1 VSILVEPAKVLFLNN
16 AINHGVFSPLGIE
29 QVTEAGKSIFFLIE
43 TNPGPGLGI
52 LLAYWVFAKGMI
64 KQSAP
69 GAIIIHFFGG
79 IHEIYFPY
87 ILMQPLLILAAI
99 AGGAT
104 GVLTFVI
111 TKAGLVASPSPGS
124 IFALMAMAPKGEL
137 LKVLLGVVLST
148 TVSFLVAS
156 VLIKKKGGDED
167 GFTDAKDKMVALKGK
182 KSRVVSSSVKT
193 STLDSIEDELV
204 GIKVIAVACDAG
216 MGSSAMG
223 ASKLKAAFKA
233 SKIDI
238 KVINCSIDQLDESVN
253 LVITHEKLSARAKEQ
268 LPTAIHLTITDFINT
283 DIYEQLAARIREQQN
298 SNRTE
303 VVEEAPVKTLETL
316 ALKNIRIGLKSDSK
330 EEAIRMAGQI
340 LFEGG
345 YVEEG
350 YIDAMVQRDSELSTF
365 IGNGTAIPHGV
376 SDAKKKIKQ
385 TGISVLQFPDGV
397 DFNGNMVY
405 LVVGIAGIGNEHL
418 MILSNLAEIIEDEE
432 KVALLSKTTDVD
444 YIYRQFTN

>member
-1 VSILVEPAKVLFLNN
+1 VEPAKVLFLNN
-16 AINHGVFSPLGIE
+16 AINHGVFTPLGIE
-29 QVTEAGKSIFFLIE
+29 QVATAGKSIFFLIE

-52 LLAYWVFAKGMI
+52 LLSYWVFSKGMI

-87 ILMQPLLILAAI
+87 ILMQPSLILAAI

-124 IFALMAMAPKGEL
+124 IFALIAMAPKGEL
-137 LKVLLGVVLST
+137 FKVLLGVLLST
-148 TVSFLVAS
+148 IVTFLIAA
-156 VLIKKKGGDED
+156 VLIKKKGSDED
-167 GFTDAKDKMVALKGK
+167 EFADAKDKMIDLKGK
-182 KSRVVSSSVKT
+182 ESKVVTSSRKST
-193 STLDSIEDELV
+193 SIENIEDLLSEV
-204 GIKVIAVACDAG
+204 KVIAVACDAG

-223 ASKLKAAFKA
+223 ASKLKSAFKDNH
-233 SKIDI
+233 IDI
-238 KVINCSIDQLDESVN
+238 KVINCSIDQLDDYVN

-268 LPTAIHLTITDFINT
+268 APTAIHLTIKDFVNT
-283 DIYEQLAARIREQQN
+283 NIYEKLATKIKEQQELYH
-298 SNRTE
+298 T
-303 VVEEAPVKTLETL
+303 VVEEEKPMRKLETL
-316 ALKNIRIGLKSDSK
+316 NIKNIRIGQKADTK

-340 LFEGG
+340 LYEGG

-385 TGISVLQFPDGV
+385 TGLSVLQFPEGV
-397 DFNGNMVY
+397 DFNGNKVY

-432 KVALLSKTTDVD
+432 KVEVLSKTTDVD